1 MDLLTFQR
9 RSLVHHWRAQLAVL
23 LGVAAATAALS
34 GALFVGDSMRGS
46 LRDMALE
53 RLGRVTHA
61 VQTPTTIR
69 AALADEIAQAPEAG
83 TVVPVTLL
91 TGSARHAATRAA
103 VHRVA
108 ILGIDD
114 RFWQLDQ
121 TPLPPGGTAG
131 WGPSGSGLAVLLN
144 QPLADDLGA
153 QPGDDLLL
161 RVARPALISPELLLG
176 QRADTTLALRLTVQ
190 AIIPAAGSGVFALQP
205 RQTLPRNAFVPL
217 ATLQRALGQ
226 PERVNTLLVA
236 APALEASDEAHLTQL
251 LARHATLT
259 DLNLRLRANP
269 NRGYVAVESDT
280 LLLPPIVEDATRA
293 AARALGCEAPAIL
306 SGLANSIAVEARPD
320 TEVPYSTV
328 AAIEATPALL
338 SGLTLA
344 DGTPAPPLA
353 PGEIL
358 LNDWTAAALA
368 AQPGETIRLTYYAV
382 GPLGRL
388 DTQAAAFRLRG
399 IVRLAGAAADTGF
412 TAEYP
417 GVTDA
422 DSLSDWHPPFPIDLH
437 KIRPADEQY
446 WKDHRATPKAFITL
460 ADGVRL
466 WAADHERFG
475 RVTSVRLYPAPGQ
488 TAAGLEPAF
497 DAALHKQ
504 LDVAALGLRVEPV
517 RARAL
522 AASAGATDFASLF
535 LGFSCFLIASAAML
549 IALLFRLGVERRA
562 AEIGLLLALGFEPR
576 RIAGILLAQGTVIA
590 ALGAALGLWAG
601 HGYAWLLLAGLRS
614 WWLDA
619 VHTAH
624 LRLHTTLTSYGIGY
638 LSSVVIASAAI
649 ALALHG
655 LTRIS
660 PRALLAGGVAQPT
673 ITTTPR
679 RARIHLVLA
688 VLLLGGALALMALSL
703 LTETVPAPT
712 AFFIGGTALLLAG
725 LVAVTAWLRSE
736 PHTALRPSDPSAL
749 LRLGVRNARRHAG
762 RSLLTAGLI
771 AAATFIIT
779 ALQAMRLDAPANT
792 QDRRSGTGGFALLAE
807 SDAPLTY
814 DLNTAAGRAALGIS
828 DAGQATLTNTQ
839 VFPLRLRAGDETS
852 CLNLYQPRQPR
863 IVGAPDAL
871 LDRNGFTFAASCAQ
885 TPDEQRNP
893 WLLLHRPL
901 PDGVIP
907 AIADEAAALWQLHV
921 KLGGE
926 LHVPR
931 DRGPAARLRLVGL
944 LRGSI
949 LQGEI
954 IIAETDFARLF
965 PTTAGY
971 SYFLIDTPPER
982 VADVRQTLSREL
994 ADFGLEVTPTA
1005 ARLADLRAV
1014 QNTYLSTYQTL
1025 GGLGL
1030 LLGTVGLAAVLLRNV
1045 WERRSELALLRALGF
1060 ARVALGLLVL
1070 SENALLV
1077 ATGLLIGLLSAAV
1090 VAAPHVLARTAV
1102 IPWASLLLMFSG
1114 ILVAG
1119 LLVGILAL
1127 ATALR
1132 APLLPALRS
1141 E

>member
-1 MDLLTFQR
+1 MHLLTFQR
-9 RSLVHHWRAQLAVL
+9 RSLTHHWRAQLAVL
-23 LGVAAATAALS
+23 LGVAAAAAALS

-46 LRDMALE
+46 LRGMALE
-53 RLGRVTHA
+53 RLGQVTCA

-69 AALADEIAQAPEAG
+69 AALADEIAQAPESG

-91 TGSARHAATRAA
+91 TGTARHATTRAT

-108 ILGIDD
+108 ILGVDE
-114 RFWQLDQ
+114 RFWRLAQS
-121 TPLPPGGTAG
+121 PPARGGRGG
-131 WGPSGSGLAVLLN
+131 WGTSGSRLSVILN

-153 QPGDDLLL
+153 RPGDDVLLH
-161 RVARPALISPELLLG
+161 VARPALISPELLLG
-176 QRADTTLALRLTVQ
+176 QRDDTTLALRLTVQ

-217 ATLQRALGQ
+217 AMLQRALGQ

-236 APALEASDEAHLTQL
+236 TPTPKPSDEARLAQL
-251 LARHATLT
+251 VARNATLS
-259 DLNLRLRANP
+259 DLNLRLRAKQQY
-269 NRGYVAVESDT
+269 GYVAVESDA
-280 LLLPPIVEDATRA
+280 LLLPPAVEDAARA
-293 AARALGCEAPAIL
+293 AAGALGCAATAIL
-306 SGLANSIAVEARPD
+306 SGLANSIAVASRPD
-320 TEVPYSTV
+320 ADVPYSTV

-338 SGLTLA
+338 AGLTLI

-358 LNDWTAAALA
+358 LNDWAAAALA

-399 IVRLAGAAADTGF
+399 IVRLAGAAADSGF
-412 TAEYP
+412 TPEYP

-422 DSLSDWHPPFPIDLH
+422 NNLSDWRPPFPIDLH

-475 RVTSVRLYPAPGQ
+475 RVTSVRLYPPPGQ
-488 TAAGLEPAF
+488 AAAELEPAF
-497 DAALHKQ
+497 DAALRKQ

-517 RARAL
+517 RARVL
-522 AASAGATDFASLF
+522 AASAGATDFAGLF
-535 LGFSCFLIASAAML
+535 LGFSFFLIASAAML
-549 IALLFRLGVERRA
+549 VALLFRLGVERRA
-562 AEIGLLLALGFEPR
+562 AEIGLLLALGFAPR
-576 RIAGILLAQGTVIA
+576 RIAGILLAQGALVA
-590 ALGAALGLWAG
+590 ALGAGLGLWAG
-601 HGYAWLLLAGLRS
+601 RGYAWLMLAGLRT

-619 VHTAH
+619 VHTSH
-624 LRLHTTLTSYGIGY
+624 LQLHTTPTSYGIGY

-655 LTRIS
+655 LTRIA
-660 PRALLAGGVAQPT
+660 PRALLAGVARPT
-673 ITTTPR
+673 ITAAPR
-679 RARIHLVLA
+679 RARTHLILA
-688 VLLLGGALALMALSL
+688 VLLLGGALAVMALSL
-703 LTETVPAPT
+703 LTDAVRAPT
-712 AFFIGGTALLLAG
+712 AFFTGGTALLLAG
-725 LVAVTAWLRSE
+725 LIAVAAWLRSA
-736 PHTALRPSDPSAL
+736 PHTALRTSDPAAL
-749 LRLGVRNARRHAG
+749 VRLGIRNARRHAG

-779 ALQAMRLDAPANT
+779 ALQALRLDAVVDA

-807 SDAPLTY
+807 SDAPLMY
-814 DLNTAAGRAALGIS
+814 DLNTAAGRSALGVS
-828 DAGQATLTNTQ
+828 DAGGAALANTQ
-839 VFPLRLRAGDETS
+839 VIPLRLRAGDEAS

-871 LDRNGFTFAASCAQ
+871 LDRNGFTFAASSAR
-885 TPDEQRNP
+885 TPAEQRNP
-893 WLLLHRPL
+893 WLLLRCPL
-901 PDGVIP
+901 PDGAIP

-921 KLGGE
+921 QLGGD

-931 DRGPAARLRLVGL
+931 DHGPAAHLRLVGL
-944 LRGSI
+944 LHGSI
-949 LQGEI
+949 LQGELV
-954 IIAETDFARLF
+954 IAEADFARLF
-965 PTTAGY
+965 PTTVGY

-982 VADVRQTLSREL
+982 VADVRQTLAREL
-994 ADFGLEVTPTA
+994 ADFGLEVKSTA

-1060 ARVALGLLVL
+1060 TRLALGLLVL

-1077 ATGLLIGLLSAAV
+1077 AAGLLIGLLSAAV
-1090 VAAPHVLARTAV
+1090 VATPHVLARTAV
-1102 IPWASLLLMFSG
+1102 VPWASLLLMFGG

-1119 LLVGILAL
+1119 LLAGILAL